1 MMQPGTDISGVWEN
15 PGPAAFATYVSSVS
29 AFTGLSPHERRG
41 MGISMI
47 VGRYLLLVTV
57 TAHEELG

>member
-1 MMQPGTDISGVWEN
+1 
-15 PGPAAFATYVSSVS
+15 VS